1 MRYELYYTPS
11 NQGRGEF
18 VRLPLEEAGAEYV
31 DVARGSGAGQG
42 PEAVTRFIQDVSVRQ
57 PPFAQPFLKAG
68 RLIIGQTA
76 NILLYLGP
84 KLGLAPKTQA
94 ERLWAHQLQ
103 LTIADLLKEIQDTHH
118 PIAHGL
124 YYEDQKPEALKYTRH
139 FLAERLPKFLGY
151 FERVLGGANGH
162 VHMVGDMLTYVDLSI
177 FQLLEGLRFSF
188 PRTMAR
194 VAPSYPGLAALHE
207 RIAAR
212 PNIAAYLH
220 SPRRIPFNDRGI
232 FRHYPELDEAA

>member
-18 VRLPLEEAGAEYV
+18 IRLPLEETGADYV
-31 DVARGSGAGQG
+31 DVARGSGPGQG
-42 PEAVTRFIQDVSVRQ
+42 PEAVSRFIQDTSVEH

-68 RLIIGQTA
+68 RLLIAQTA

-84 KLGLAPKTQA
+84 RVGLAPKA
-94 ERLWAHQLQ
+94 EAGRLWAHQLQ

-124 YYEDQKPEALKYTRH
+124 YYEEQKPEALKYTSH
-139 FLAERLPKFLGY
+139 FLAERLPKFLAY

-162 VHMVGDMLTYVDLSI
+162 VFMVGGSLSYVDLSM
-177 FQLLEGLRFSF
+177 FQLFEGLRFSF
-188 PRTMAR
+188 PRTMQRIEAG
-194 VAPSYPGLAALHE
+194 YPGLAALHE
-207 RIAAR
+207 RVAAR
-212 PNIAAYLH
+212 PNIAAYLK

-232 FRHYPELDEAA
+232 FRYYPELEQ